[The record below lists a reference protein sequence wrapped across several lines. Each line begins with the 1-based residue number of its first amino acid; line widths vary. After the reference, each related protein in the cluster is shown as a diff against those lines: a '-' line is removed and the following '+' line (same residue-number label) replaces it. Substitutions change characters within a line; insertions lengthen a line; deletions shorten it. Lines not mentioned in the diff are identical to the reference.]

1 MRVLEARIA
10 IHDQTLGS
18 SFFPGPGQTFVAR
31 EQKMFQL
38 FHARMI
44 WLIPKKH
51 PPNKQVEECHNLSPL
66 NCPRLPAPP
75 DLRSAE
81 PSHAAAGMG

>member
-1 MRVLEARIA
+1 
-10 IHDQTLGS
+10 
-18 SFFPGPGQTFVAR
+18 
-31 EQKMFQL
+31 
-38 FHARMI
+38 
-44 WLIPKKH
+44 
-51 PPNKQVEECHNLSPL
+51 L